1 MKFDITPHPPDI
13 VSKLFGKA
21 KPDQPSPATEP
32 IPDPAAPQ
40 AAAPDAPPPTAPLAD
55 VDIAAV
61 MDQLVSESGE
71 TLNWRTSIVLNADP
85 SCRMAL
91 HARRPSEGSR
101 KETVLPQRI
110 QRN

>member
-1 MKFDITPHPPDI
+1 LTLPPIYRKESPSCHVQQRHRAPPKPDI

-32 IPDPAAPQ
+32 IPDPAEAQ

-71 TLNWRTSIVLNADP
+71 TLNWRTSIVFE
-85 SCRMAL
+85 R
-91 HARRPSEGSR
+91 
-101 KETVLPQRI
+101 
-110 QRN
+110 